1 MNIGRQR
8 CPKLIVYQTQRSIL
22 NILHFALDYFL
33 YEFHE
38 DSDQISEKSFVHGW
52 VCENIIFWYTDYH
65 EYLKNAT
72 TIPEKRRDHLMR

>member
-38 DSDQISEKSFVHGW
+38 DSVNHTFAYLKSFVYSW
-52 VCENIIFWYTDYH
+52 VCENIIF
-65 EYLKNAT
+65 
-72 TIPEKRRDHLMR
+72 

>member
-22 NILHFALDYFL
+22 NILHFALHYIL

-38 DSDQISEKSFVHGW
+38 DSDKTSEIYSW
-52 VCENIIFWYTDYH
+52 VRENIIFWYTDYH
-65 EYLKNAT
+65 KYLKT
-72 TIPEKRRDHLMR
+72 TTLIPYQRKVEII